1 MEIAKIVEGLWGS
14 KWSPSMDLE
23 PDNMCETFLLEHSH
37 LVADRFPEN
46 SFYLDRFPLQIKD
59 QSAFEKVNI
68 FFDKTVDDP
77 NLLSLY
83 LREEEKF
90 KQVLRK
96 LWVYNSVWI
105 ETALPSVNEEIV
117 VDTINSDTQKIRAKE
132 IHSQLKA
139 SGSNSMKLAN
149 LHDFEILVELG
160 LREKVST
167 VFIFE
172 NMKICVWSNFDF
184 SLPVYSKDE
193 KYTQLLHRI
202 CTTEGIF
209 LRPLND

>member
-1 MEIAKIVEGLWGS
+1 MEITKIVEGLWGS
-14 KWSPSMDLE
+14 KWSPSVDLE
-23 PDNMCETFLLEHSH
+23 PDNMCATSLLEHSH

-68 FFDKTVDDP
+68 FFDKTDDFP
-77 NLLSLY
+77 DLLPLY

-105 ETALPSVNEEIV
+105 ETSLPSVNEEIV
-117 VDTINSDTQKIRAKE
+117 VDTLNSDSQKIRLKE

-139 SGSNSMKLAN
+139 SGSKSMKLAN
-149 LHDFEILVELG
+149 LHDFEIFVELG

-172 NMKICVWSNFDF
+172 DMKICVWSNFDF
-184 SLPVYSKDE
+184 SLPLYSKDE
-193 KYTQLLHRI
+193 KYTQLLQKI

-209 LRPLND
+209 LRSLND